1 MKLTQEQQIILLNAE
16 AKALATST
24 KNDVNVVPVS
34 SVKVVENNIWLI
46 DYFFD
51 KTLKNI
57 KENPNVAL
65 TFWIGLRGFQ
75 LKASTTYL
83 TKGNDFE
90 KATQWISEIHPNR
103 IVKGL
108 LILSLKEIF
117 DISIN
122 NKRI

>member
-1 MKLTQEQQIILLNAE
+1 MELTQEQKTILLNAE
-16 AKALATST
+16 AKALATSA
-24 KNDVNVVPVS
+24 KNDLNVVPVS

-75 LKASTTYL
+75 VKATTKYL
-83 TKGNDFE
+83 TKGDDFK
-90 KATQWISEIHPNR
+90 KAVNWISEIHPNR

-108 LILSLKEIF
+108 LVLIVDQVF

-122 NKRI
+122 NKRL